1 MPLVV
6 YILGLTIFSLAT
18 SEFMVAGMMS
28 SLTQAFGV
36 SVTQIGHLI
45 SLYAIGMVVGGPLLT
60 VGLIRLRVPNKKA
73 LLWLLGFYAIAQSV
87 AASATSYEL
96 MAIARVATGV
106 AGSACF
112 GVSLA
117 ICAEI
122 VGMESRGRA
131 ASIVIG
137 GLMLATVLG
146 VPIATVIDQYWGW
159 RASFWLVVVL
169 AVLCAG
175 VVTFMVPHARASAT
189 ISLGAELAEFKNRN
203 LWAAFATSG
212 LIIGAT
218 FAAFSY
224 FAPILTEVTGFAA
237 SSIPWLLGVYG
248 AANVVGNMVVGRY
261 ADRHAMRIMAWGLIV
276 LGAAL
281 ALFAVFAQS
290 QILSLA
296 ALISIGLVGVP
307 MNPAMIARVM
317 QTAHPGA
324 LVNTVHTSV
333 INIGLG
339 VGAWIG
345 GLGIAAGYGVR
356 SPLWVGAGLAMLG
369 LLSLLPYLGRNA
381 RDTRS
386 VATIAKD
393 QNPSPSLGSASDF
406 VSGRR

>member
-1 MPLVV
+1 MPLAV
-6 YILGLTIFSLAT
+6 YILGLTIFSLTT

-36 SVTQIGHLI
+36 SVTQIGYLI
-45 SLYAIGMVVGGPLLT
+45 SLYAIGMVAGGPLLT
-60 VGLIRLRVPNKKA
+60 VGLIKLRVPNKKA

-87 AASATSYEL
+87 AASATSYEV
-96 MAIARVATGV
+96 MAFARVATGV

-122 VGMESRGRA
+122 VAMQSRGRA

-146 VPIATVIDQYWGW
+146 VPIATVIDQHLGW
-159 RASFWLVVVL
+159 RASFWLVVAL

-175 VVTFMVPHARASAT
+175 IITILVPRSKVSAT
-189 ISLGAELAEFKNRN
+189 ASLAAELAEFKNRH

-237 SSIPWLLGVYG
+237 SSIPWLLGIYG
-248 AANVVGNMVVGRY
+248 AANVAGNMVVGRY
-261 ADRHAMRIMAWGLIV
+261 ADKHAMPIMAGGLIV
-276 LGAAL
+276 LGATL
-281 ALFAVFAQS
+281 ALFAAFAES
-290 QILSLA
+290 QILSLS
-296 ALISIGLVGVP
+296 ALIVIGLVGVP

-339 VGAWIG
+339 AGAWIG

-356 SPLWVGAGLAMLG
+356 SPLWVGAALAMLG
-369 LLSLLPYLGRNA
+369 LVSLLPYLGRKA
-381 RDTRS
+381 RDTRTL
-386 VATIAKD
+386 AA
-393 QNPSPSLGSASDF
+393 
-406 VSGRR
+406 GR

>member
-1 MPLVV
+1 MPLAV
-6 YILGLTIFSLAT
+6 YILGLTIFSLTT
-18 SEFMVAGMMS
+18 SEFMVAGMMA
-28 SLTQAFGV
+28 SLTLAFGV
-36 SVTQIGHLI
+36 SVTQIGYLI
-45 SLYAIGMVVGGPLLT
+45 SLYAIGMVIGGPLLT
-60 VGLIRLRVPNKKA
+60 VGLIKLRVPNKKA

-87 AASATSYEL
+87 AASATSYEV
-96 MAIARVATGV
+96 MAFARVATGV

-122 VGMESRGRA
+122 VAMQSRGRA

-146 VPIATVIDQYWGW
+146 VPIATVIDQHLGW
-159 RASFWLVVVL
+159 RASFWLVVAL

-175 VVTFMVPHARASAT
+175 IITILVPRSKVSAT
-189 ISLGAELAEFKNRN
+189 ASLAAELAEFKNRH

-224 FAPILTEVTGFAA
+224 FAPILTEVTGFSA

-248 AANVVGNMVVGRY
+248 AANVLGNMVVGRY
-261 ADRHAMRIMAWGLIV
+261 ADKHAMPIMAGGLIV
-276 LGAAL
+276 LGATL
-281 ALFAVFAQS
+281 ALFAVFADN
-290 QILSLA
+290 QILSLS
-296 ALISIGLVGVP
+296 ALIVIGLVGVP

-339 VGAWIG
+339 AGAWIG

-356 SPLWVGAGLAMLG
+356 SPLWVGAALAMLG
-369 LLSLLPYLGRNA
+369 LLSLLPYLGRK
-381 RDTRS
+381 TREGHTL
-386 VATIAKD
+386 VT
-393 QNPSPSLGSASDF
+393 
-406 VSGRR
+406 GR

>member
-1 MPLVV
+1 MPLAV
-6 YILGLTIFSLAT
+6 YMLGLTIFSLTT
-18 SEFMVAGMMS
+18 SEFMVAGMMP
-28 SLTQAFGV
+28 SLTQAFDV

-45 SLYAIGMVVGGPLLT
+45 SLYAIGMVIGGPLLT
-60 VGLIRLRVPNKKA
+60 CGLLTLRIPNRKA
-73 LLWLLGFYAIAQSV
+73 LLWLLGFYAVAQAV
-87 AASATSYEL
+87 AASATSYDI

-122 VGMESRGRA
+122 AAAESRGRA

-146 VPIATVIDQYWGW
+146 VPIATVIDQHWGW
-159 RASFWLVVVL
+159 RASFWLVVAL
-169 AVLCAG
+169 SVLCA
-175 VVTFMVPHARASAT
+175 TAIIFLVPCSRASETVSPAV
-189 ISLGAELAEFKNRN
+189 ELAEFRNRH
-203 LWAAFATSG
+203 LWAAYATSG

-224 FAPILTEVTGFAA
+224 FTPILTEVTGFATA
-237 SSIPWLLGVYG
+237 SIPWLLGIYG

-261 ADRHAMRIMAWGLIV
+261 ADKHTMPIMAWGLIV

-281 ALFAVFAQS
+281 AVFALFAQNQA
-290 QILSLA
+290 LSLA
-296 ALISIGLVGVP
+296 ALIVIGLVGVP

-317 QTAHPGA
+317 KTAHPGA

-339 VGAWIG
+339 LGTWIG
-345 GLGIAAGYGVR
+345 GLGISAGLGIR
-356 SPLWVGAGLAMLG
+356 SPLWVAVALAVLG
-369 LLSLLPYLGRNA
+369 LLSLLPYLA
-381 RDTRS
+381 RKT
-386 VATIAKD
+386 ANGTPCAD
-393 QNPSPSLGSASDF
+393 Q
-406 VSGRR
+406 

>member
-1 MPLVV
+1 MPLAV
-6 YILGLTIFSLAT
+6 YILGLTIFSLTT

-36 SVTQIGHLI
+36 SVTQIGYLI
-45 SLYAIGMVVGGPLLT
+45 SLYAIGMVAGGPLLT
-60 VGLIRLRVPNKKA
+60 VGLIKLRVPNKKA

-87 AASATSYEL
+87 AASATSYEV
-96 MAIARVATGV
+96 MAFARVATGV

-122 VGMESRGRA
+122 VAMQSRGRA

-146 VPIATVIDQYWGW
+146 VPIATVIDQHLGW
-159 RASFWLVVVL
+159 RASFWLVVAL

-175 VVTFMVPHARASAT
+175 IITILVPRSKVSAT
-189 ISLGAELAEFKNRN
+189 ASLAAELAEFKNRH

-237 SSIPWLLGVYG
+237 SSIPWLLGIYG
-248 AANVVGNMVVGRY
+248 AANVAGNMVVGRY
-261 ADRHAMRIMAWGLIV
+261 ADKHAMPIMAGGLIV
-276 LGAAL
+276 LGATL
-281 ALFAVFAQS
+281 ALFAVFAES
-290 QILSLA
+290 QILSLS
-296 ALISIGLVGVP
+296 ALIVIGLVGVP

-339 VGAWIG
+339 AGAWIG

-356 SPLWVGAGLAMLG
+356 SPLWVGAALAMLG
-369 LLSLLPYLGRNA
+369 LVSLLPYLGRKA
-381 RDTRS
+381 RDTRTL
-386 VATIAKD
+386 AA
-393 QNPSPSLGSASDF
+393 
-406 VSGRR
+406 GR

>member
-6 YILGLTIFSLAT
+6 YILGLTIFSLTT
-18 SEFMVAGMMS
+18 SEFMVAGMMP

-36 SVTQIGHLI
+36 SVTQIGYLI

-60 VGLIRLRVPNKKA
+60 VGLLKLRVPNKQA
-73 LLWLLGFYAIAQSV
+73 LLWLLGFYAVAQSV
-87 AASATSYEL
+87 AASATSYDI
-96 MAIARVATGV
+96 MAVARVATGV

-122 VGMESRGRA
+122 VGAESRGRA
-131 ASIVIG
+131 ASIVVG

-146 VPIATVIDQYWGW
+146 VPIATIIDQHWGW
-159 RASFWLVVVL
+159 RASFWLVVAL
-169 AVLCAG
+169 AVLCAT
-175 VVTFMVPHARASAT
+175 VITFLVPRSKAAGT
-189 ISLGAELAEFKNRN
+189 VSLGAELAEFKNRH
-203 LWAAFATSG
+203 LWAAYATSG

-224 FAPILTEVTGFAA
+224 FAPILTEVAGFAA
-237 SSIPWLLGVYG
+237 VSIPWLLGVYG

-261 ADRHAMRIMAWGLIV
+261 ADKHTMPIMVWGLIV

-281 ALFAVFAQS
+281 AVFAIFAQN
-290 QILSLA
+290 QILSLG
-296 ALISIGLVGVP
+296 ALIVIGLVGVP

-317 QTAHPGA
+317 KTAHPGA

-345 GLGIAAGYGVR
+345 GLGIAAGYGIR
-356 SPLWVGAGLAMLG
+356 SPLWVGVALAVLG
-369 LLSLLPYLGRNA
+369 LLSLLPYLGRKA
-381 RDTRS
+381 ATRALS
-386 VATIAKD
+386 TG
-393 QNPSPSLGSASDF
+393 Q
-406 VSGRR
+406 

>member
-6 YILGLTIFSLAT
+6 YILGLTIFSLTT
-18 SEFMVAGMMS
+18 SEFMVAGMMP

-36 SVTQIGHLI
+36 SVTQIGYLI

-60 VGLIRLRVPNKKA
+60 VGLLKLRVPNKKA

-87 AASATSYEL
+87 AASATSYEI

-122 VGMESRGRA
+122 VGMASRGRA
-131 ASIVIG
+131 ASIVVG

-146 VPIATVIDQYWGW
+146 VPVATVIDQHWGW
-159 RASFWLVVVL
+159 RASFWLVVAL
-169 AVLCAG
+169 TVLCA
-175 VVTFMVPHARASAT
+175 VVITFMVPRAKASET
-189 ISLGAELAEFKNRN
+189 ISLGAELAEFKNRH
-203 LWAAFATSG
+203 LWAAYATSG

-237 SSIPWLLGVYG
+237 SSIPWLLGIYG

-261 ADRHAMRIMAWGLIV
+261 ADRHTMPIMAWGLIV
-276 LGAAL
+276 LGATL

-290 QILSLA
+290 QALSLA
-296 ALISIGLVGVP
+296 SLIVIGLVGVP

-317 QTAHPGA
+317 KTAHPGA

-339 VGAWIG
+339 VGAWVG

-356 SPLWVGAGLAMLG
+356 SPLWVGVTLAILG
-369 LLSLLPYLGRNA
+369 LLSLLPYLGNSR
-381 RDTRS
+381 RDTQ
-386 VATIAKD
+386 APA
-393 QNPSPSLGSASDF
+393 AS
-406 VSGRR
+406 R

>member
-6 YILGLTIFSLAT
+6 YILGLTIFSLTT
-18 SEFMVAGMMS
+18 SEFMVAGMMP

-36 SVTQIGHLI
+36 SVTQIGYLI

-60 VGLIRLRVPNKKA
+60 VGLLKLRVPNKQA
-73 LLWLLGFYAIAQSV
+73 LLWLLGFYAVAQSV
-87 AASATSYEL
+87 AASATSYDI
-96 MAIARVATGV
+96 MAVARVATGV

-122 VGMESRGRA
+122 VGAESRGRA
-131 ASIVIG
+131 ASIVVG

-146 VPIATVIDQYWGW
+146 VPIATIIDQHWGW
-159 RASFWLVVVL
+159 RASFWLVVAL
-169 AVLCAG
+169 SVLCAT
-175 VVTFMVPHARASAT
+175 VITFLVPRSKAAGT
-189 ISLGAELAEFKNRN
+189 VSLGAELAEFKNRH
-203 LWAAFATSG
+203 LWAAYATSG

-224 FAPILTEVTGFAA
+224 FAPILTEVTGFATA
-237 SSIPWLLGVYG
+237 SIPWLLGVYG

-261 ADRHAMRIMAWGLIV
+261 ADKHTMPIMVWGLIV

-281 ALFAVFAQS
+281 AVFAIFAQN
-290 QILSLA
+290 QTLSLV
-296 ALISIGLVGVP
+296 ALIVIGLVGVP

-317 QTAHPGA
+317 KTAHPGA

-339 VGAWIG
+339 VGAWVG
-345 GLGIAAGYGVR
+345 GLGIAAGYGIR
-356 SPLWVGAGLAMLG
+356 SPLWVGVALAVLG
-369 LLSLLPYLGRNA
+369 LLSLVPYLGRKA
-381 RDTRS
+381 ATRALS
-386 VATIAKD
+386 TG
-393 QNPSPSLGSASDF
+393 Q
-406 VSGRR
+406 